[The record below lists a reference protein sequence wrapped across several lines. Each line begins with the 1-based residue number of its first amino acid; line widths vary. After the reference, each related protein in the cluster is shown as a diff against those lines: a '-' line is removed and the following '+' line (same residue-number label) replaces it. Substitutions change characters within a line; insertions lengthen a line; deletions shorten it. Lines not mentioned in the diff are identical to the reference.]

1 MFKKGFV
8 GQGSPRISSVSVQ
21 SGWGG
26 GCPSV
31 RPLHRLS
38 GFRVATMA
46 HGWLAL
52 PLTWTADMV

>member
-8 GQGSPRISSVSVQ
+8 GQGSPRISSVSGQ

-52 PLTWTADMV
+52 PLT